1 MDSFELNKIA
11 GAVLG
16 SLLFVM
22 LVSTLSGL
30 IFTPRPAGDAGYP
43 LPVPQEEAAAAG
55 PAAPPAEPLPV
66 LLAKADVARGQAAA
80 RKCTSCHTFGQGEGN
95 RVGPNLFGTIGAT
108 KAHAQ
113 GFSYSQA
120 MRDRAAKGEIWGY
133 EELFGFLENP
143 RGYLP
148 GTSMAFAGIRPA
160 QERADLIAYMRTVSP
175 DAPPLPTPAAAPAE
189 AAPAAPAGGDAAA
202 PAPGGAA
209 APAAPAAP
217 AAAPT
222 APAPAAPAPVQAAPA
237 VPQTAPAAPAPAP
250 AAPAPDAP
258 ADAAPA
264 QTAPMPAAPAA
275 PAQPQQ

>member
-95 RVGPNLFGTIGAT
+95 RVGPNLFGTIGVT

-175 DAPPLPTPAAAPAE
+175 NAPPLPTPAAAPAE
-189 AAPAAPAGGDAAA
+189 AAPAAPGAPAPGAPPAGAPAAPAQGAA
-202 PAPGGAA
+202 PAPSGAA
-209 APAAPAAP
+209 PAQAAPVPTQMAPAPAQTAPAAPADQPAAAPPAAPAAP
-217 AAAPT
+217 AGQ
-222 APAPAAPAPVQAAPA
+222 PA
-237 VPQTAPAAPAPAP
+237 
-250 AAPAPDAP
+250 
-258 ADAAPA
+258 
-264 QTAPMPAAPAA
+264 PAAPAA

>member
-66 LLAKADVARGQAAA
+66 LLAKADVAR
-80 RKCTSCHTFGQGEGN
+80 GQGEGN

-217 AAAPT
+217 APATT

-237 VPQTAPAAPAPAP
+237 APQPAPAAPAAPQTAPAAPAPAP